1 MTRKLK
7 VLIIF
12 AVAILALLL
21 IPKVS
26 VIKNQDTEMDTAPT
40 NHNPINAVDIDTTDV
55 EKLFEQ
61 RAQELVWRLDESAFD
76 RAKEV
81 KTWASAET
89 SYGLLC
95 KKMLGSIFSND
106 TISQDEQTVER
117 RHIVL
122 SSGIAVDIYKGSMM
136 LQVADAELFR
146 SLYTQSLEKMVT
158 DGLPECLG
166 VTLRLYD
173 ETDGQRTY
181 AIYADDIPIDT
192 VGYGVQGDYVAGV
205 YVKCFDEDDVLICLP
220 HLPTE
225 EKEVLQPSEMLSI
238 DVIKTICKADLL
250 SQYDTPI
257 ILILEDAV
265 LTYYFQQDT
274 QTFIPAWRISGQ
286 LYDGE
291 YHKTSRLIV
300 ATTGELHWG

>member
-7 VLIIF
+7 VLIVF
-12 AVAILALLL
+12 VVAVLALPF
-21 IPKVS
+21 ISNVF
-26 VIKNQDTEMDTAPT
+26 VIRNQDTEMGTAPT
-40 NHNPINAVDIDTTDV
+40 NNDPIHAIDVDTTDV

-61 RAQELVWRLDESAFD
+61 RAQELVWRLDESAFGH
-76 RAKEV
+76 AKEI

-89 SYGLLC
+89 SYELLC
-95 KKMLGSIFSND
+95 EKMLNSIFSND

-136 LQVADAELFR
+136 LQLADAELFH
-146 SLYTQSLEKMVT
+146 SHYAQSLEKIVT
-158 DGLPECLG
+158 DSLSECLG
-166 VTLRLYD
+166 LTLRLYD
-173 ETDGQRTY
+173 ETADQRTY

-205 YVKCFDEDDVLICLP
+205 YVKCFDGDDVLICLP
-220 HLPTE
+220 YLPAE